1 MTTEL
6 VVAAADALKTT
17 ETVVP
22 LVTEAT
28 TAAANIEQGAAAASN
43 QTLRDL
49 AEGPAQGEMDAMAK
63 RDGLLTEDEY
73 TDPKRINTND
83 INSTPGS
90 SAGNTEAPPEPSQD
104 DVDAMAARD
113 GLLKK
118 DEFDK
123 TEVGQKELATK
134 TANECLTSATDSV
147 RADILRGMKK
157 EGQEVQLNDKGWPED
172 PVQAA
177 EMHDAMLKRE
187 GEIEDKALK
196 AIVVK
201 GLGPAPDP
209 VKDPQGYRKW
219 SEDYKKGVDAALKG
233 KKEYIDKNSAK
244 TADAAGTAG
253 AAPATGETAPSA
265 AANSK
270 EVAATTPEAT
280 AEKKDSA
287 EKQNTLGQAF
297 KDATDYLL
305 APNENTLKKAET
317 KSPTN
322 AGSSATATE
331 TAGTQPKEKP
341 GSITKEK
348 IMEAVD
354 KFNKTKEGE
363 GYKKKFIFALVSLTA
378 ILGIALEGVSNLD
391 EKAKQEMHR
400 SEQIGSSHS

>member
-1 MTTEL
+1 MNTEL

-134 TANECLTSATDSV
+134 TANECLSSATDNV
-147 RADILRGMKK
+147 RADILKDMAKDGKPV
-157 EGQEVQLNDKGWPED
+157 EVDGNGWPVD
-172 PVQAA
+172 KMQKVKLL
-177 EMHDAMLKRE
+177 DAMEKRQ
-187 GEIEDKALK
+187 GEIEDNALK
-196 AIVVK
+196 ASVAE
-201 GLGPAPDP
+201 GLGPIP
-209 VKDPQGYRKW
+209 KDPQGERTW
-219 SEDYKKGVDAALKG
+219 RENYKKGVDAALDA
-233 KKEYIDKNSAK
+233 KKEVKGANSAK
-244 TADAAGTAG
+244 AADAAGNAS

-265 AANSK
+265 AASSK
-270 EVAATTPEAT
+270 DAAATTPEAT

-305 APNENTLKKAET
+305 APNKQKN
-317 KSPTN
+317 
-322 AGSSATATE
+322 
-331 TAGTQPKEKP
+331 EKP
-341 GSITKEK
+341 GTRSKEM
-348 IMEAVD
+348 IMEEVK
-354 KFNKTKEGE
+354 KFDATEAGN
-363 GYKKKFIFALVSLTA
+363 GYLKKFIFAQISLTA
-378 ILGIALEGVSNLD
+378 ILGIALESADNLNKKAQAEMQRSNQ
-391 EKAKQEMHR
+391 A
-400 SEQIGSSHS
+400 GGPPGA

>member
-1 MTTEL
+1 MNTEL

-134 TANECLTSATDSV
+134 TANECLSSATDNV
-147 RADILRGMKK
+147 RADILKDMAKDGKPV
-157 EGQEVQLNDKGWPED
+157 EVDGNGWPVD
-172 PVQAA
+172 KMQKVKLL
-177 EMHDAMLKRE
+177 DAMEKRQ
-187 GEIEDKALK
+187 GEIEDNALK
-196 AIVVK
+196 ASVAE
-201 GLGPAPDP
+201 GLGPIP
-209 VKDPQGYRKW
+209 KDPQGERTW
-219 SEDYKKGVDAALKG
+219 RENYKKGVDAALDA
-233 KKEYIDKNSAK
+233 KKEVKGANSAK
-244 TADAAGTAG
+244 AADAAGNAS

-265 AANSK
+265 AASSK
-270 EVAATTPEAT
+270 DAAATTPEAT
-280 AEKKDSA
+280 AEKKNND
-287 EKQNTLGQAF
+287 EKLNTLGQAF
-297 KDATDYLL
+297 KDATEYLL
-305 APNENTLKKAET
+305 APNRQKNEKAGTRSKEVIMEEVKKFD
-317 KSPTN
+317 
-322 AGSSATATE
+322 ATE
-331 TAGTQPKEKP
+331 AGK
-341 GSITKEK
+341 
-348 IMEAVD
+348 
-354 KFNKTKEGE
+354 
-363 GYKKKFIFALVSLTA
+363 GYLKKFIFAQISLTA
-378 ILGIALEGVSNLD
+378 ILGIALESADNLNKKAQAEMQRSNQ
-391 EKAKQEMHR
+391 A
-400 SEQIGSSHS
+400 GGPPGA